1 MLQHT
6 SVICLASFRLTQLL
20 ILPHWTDLIVPC
32 LGSCLAGTFGGLV
45 SNIITARRIYRSDPQ
60 LPVPPPANGW
70 KHGLSGDII
79 IGVAIGLV
87 TFWSGIADVPIS
99 KILVA
104 SLIGGVSGA
113 KYFSQQQD
121 VKEARSQARKEKSR
135 SAILKKTAE
144 VALTPSLKGKAD
156 AEK

>member
-1 MLQHT
+1 MQ
-6 SVICLASFRLTQLL
+6 
-20 ILPHWTDLIVPC
+20 
-32 LGSCLAGTFGGLV
+32 
-45 SNIITARRIYRSDPQ
+45 RSDPE
-60 LPVPPPANGW
+60 LPVPIPATGW

-104 SLIGGVSGA
+104 SLIGGVTGA

-121 VKEARSQARKEKSR
+121 VKEARSQAQREKSR
-135 SAILKKTAE
+135 SKVLKKTTE
-144 VALTPSLKGKAD
+144 LALTSSLKGKAD